1 MGLGPAARRE
11 NLEEFSTMTSFS
23 RRDLLSGSAA
33 AGFVAATRP
42 LSAFAGSND
51 LSPALRKVSSES
63 SNEVDFRYAPAQYQT
78 AFCFPDDHHKSL
90 VNERGNL
97 LYDFP
102 DNQFASID
110 QFGTVVEFTLGGM
123 DRDTVRRQ
131 WIESPSI
138 PIVHTLIER
147 PAASFEL
154 IAFATDRPGEGRVDN
169 VLLEVRAKQNLVQA
183 APRLNIQCSGTCEL
197 APGDSRYPVLTRA
210 DKKTWIYC
218 MGANPSKHEA
228 VLWSRTGGYE
238 LLLEHLTSTPEQ
250 PARYL
255 FRIQLDDGARTI
267 DRAFD
272 PDALLTSARSFW
284 QSWKPYGGAI
294 QFDLSGANGDFLRG
308 CARNIQQVRENKDG
322 HLVFQVGPTVYR
334 GLWIVDGNFLL
345 EAARYLG
352 YDKEADDGLRS
363 EWSRQAPTGQII
375 AGGGGEHWKDT
386 AIAMFTL
393 VRACELKD
401 DWAML
406 RELREQ
412 VTLGIRF
419 LIKLRD
425 EARRGS
431 SPNGRYGLLAP
442 GFPDGGIGDVHSE
455 FSNTLWVLAG
465 LRAVMRCNESLKIPD
480 LNIAASFYRELRGA
494 FDEAAKQEMVADPRG
509 FSYLPIL
516 MRDDPDWKLPDPWQR
531 PRPQTAQWPVSHA
544 IFPGSIFGKDDPI
557 VKGHIALMQAC
568 TAEDVPAETGWLRHE
583 SLWTYNA
590 PFVAQVYLW
599 AGLRDW
605 AERTFTGFLN
615 HASPLLAWREEQ
627 PLQQASV
634 SQFWGDMP
642 HNWASA
648 ECIRYLRH
656 RLVLEDE
663 DRLRLLDG
671 ILPSE
676 FARRKAFSLEGTPT
690 RFGRVS
696 LAVEPAGKQGWQIS
710 FRREGSRAPRTV
722 ELAADLLSSRTP
734 RLEGAGYRLSG
745 GRLLIEPEKT
755 EWKLSWS

>member
-1 MGLGPAARRE
+1 MSGTVSASMAAAAR
-11 NLEEFSTMTSFS
+11 
-23 RRDLLSGSAA
+23 
-33 AGFVAATRP
+33 P
-42 LSAFAGSND
+42 LAAFAVPDDAS
-51 LSPALRKVSSES
+51 LALGDVSSERRV
-63 SNEVDFRYAPAQYQT
+63 EVDFRYAPSQYQT

-90 VNERGNL
+90 VNERGSL

-102 DNQFASID
+102 SDQFASID
-110 QFGTVVEFTLGGM
+110 QFGTVLEFTLAGM

-147 PAASFEL
+147 PTVSFEL

-169 VLLEVRAKQNLVQA
+169 VLLEVRATQNAVQV
-183 APRLNIQCSGTCEL
+183 APRLNVQCSCTCEL
-197 APGDSRYPVLTRA
+197 AAGESPNPVLTRA
-210 DKKTWIYC
+210 DKKPWIYC
-218 MGANPSKHEA
+218 MAASPRKDEA
-228 VLWSRTGGYE
+228 VLWARTGGYE
-238 LLLEHLTSTPEQ
+238 LYLEHLSPSPGQ

-255 FRIQLDDGARTI
+255 FRIPQDSTKTI
-267 DRAFD
+267 DSAFD
-272 PDALLTSARSFW
+272 PDALLSSARRFW
-284 QSWKPYGGAI
+284 QSWKPFGGPV
-294 QFDLSGANGDFLRG
+294 QFELSGANKDFLIG
-308 CARNIQQVRENKDG
+308 CARNIQQARESKEG
-322 HLVFQVGPTVYR
+322 RLVFQVGPTVYR

-352 YDKEADDGLRS
+352 YEREADDGLRS
-363 EWSRQAPTGQII
+363 EWNRQAPTGQII

-401 DWAML
+401 DWSML
-406 RELREQ
+406 REFRDQ
-412 VTLGIRF
+412 VALGVRF
-419 LIKLRD
+419 LMQLRD
-425 EARRGS
+425 EARRGNS
-431 SPNGRYGLLAP
+431 TNGRYGLIAP
-442 GFPDGGIGDVHSE
+442 GFPDGGIAGVHSE

-465 LRAVMRCNESLKIPD
+465 LRAVMRCNENLKLPELD
-480 LNIAASFYRELRGA
+480 IAASFYRELRA
-494 FDEAAKQEMVADPRG
+494 SFDEAAKKEMVADPRG

-516 MRDDPDWKLPDPWQR
+516 MRDDPDWRLPNPWQR

-544 IFPGSIFGKDDPI
+544 IFPGSVFAKDDPI
-557 VKGHIALMQAC
+557 ARGHIALMQAC
-568 TAEDVPAETGWLRHE
+568 TAEDVPTETGWLRHE

-599 AGLRDW
+599 AGLRDG

-648 ECIRYLRH
+648 ECVRYLRH

-671 ILPSE
+671 LLPSE
-676 FARRKAFSLEGTPT
+676 LTQRKAFSLASTPT

-696 LAVEPAGKQGWQIS
+696 LAVEPMGKQGWQVT
-710 FRREGSRAPRTV
+710 FRREGSRVPRVV
-722 ELAADLLSSRTP
+722 ELAADLLAGRTP
-734 RLEGAGYRLSG
+734 RLEGAAYRLSD

-755 EWKLSWS
+755 AWKLSWS

>member
-1 MGLGPAARRE
+1 MCIE
-11 NLEEFSTMTSFS
+11 CLEEFRAMTSFS
-23 RRDLLSGSAA
+23 RRRLLASTAA
-33 AGFVAATRP
+33 AGIAAAARP
-42 LSAFAGSND
+42 LSALA
-51 LSPALRKVSSES
+51 ES
-63 SNEVDFRYAPAQYQT
+63 DQSFPTPQNVFSAQGGAVDFRYAPLQYQT

-90 VNERGNL
+90 VNERGCL

-102 DNQFASID
+102 ADQFASID
-110 QFGTVVEFTLGGM
+110 QFGTVIEFTLGGM

-131 WIESPSI
+131 WIESPSV

-147 PAASFEL
+147 PIVSFEL
-154 IAFATDRPGEGRVDN
+154 ISFATNRSDEGRVDN
-169 VLLEVRAKQNLVQA
+169 VLLEVRATQGALQVS
-183 APRLNIQCSGTCEL
+183 PRLNIQCSGTCDL
-197 APGDSRYPVLTRA
+197 SAGDSPYPVLTRT
-210 DKKTWIYC
+210 DKKPWIYC
-218 MGANPSKHEA
+218 MAASPRKDEA
-228 VLWSRTGGYE
+228 VLWARTGGYE
-238 LLLEHLTSTPEQ
+238 LYLEHLSSSPQQ

-255 FRIQLDDGARTI
+255 FRIPQDNSKTI
-267 DRAFD
+267 DRAID
-272 PDALLTSARSFW
+272 PDALLSSARSFW
-284 QSWKPYGGAI
+284 RSWKPFGEQV
-294 QFDLSGANGDFLRG
+294 QFELSGANRDFLAG
-308 CARNIQQVRENKDG
+308 CARNIQQARENKDG
-322 HLVFQVGPTVYR
+322 RLVFQVGPTVYR

-363 EWSRQAPTGQII
+363 EWSRQAPTGQIV

-401 DWAML
+401 DWSML
-406 RELREQ
+406 REFRDQ
-412 VTLGIRF
+412 VALGVRF

-431 SPNGRYGLLAP
+431 STNGRYGLIAP
-442 GFPDGGIGDVHSE
+442 GFPDGGIAGVHSE
-455 FSNTLWVLAG
+455 FSNTVWVLAG
-465 LRAVMRCNESLKIPD
+465 LRAVMRCNENLKLPD
-480 LNIAASFYRELRGA
+480 LEIAASFYRELRA
-494 FDEAAKQEMVADPRG
+494 SFDSAAKQEMVTDPRG

-531 PRPQTAQWPVSHA
+531 PRPQSGQWPISHA
-544 IFPGSIFGKDDPI
+544 IFPGSIFAKDDPI
-557 VKGHIALMQAC
+557 VRGHIALMQSC
-568 TAEDVPAETGWLRHE
+568 TVEDVPTETGWLRHE

-599 AGLRDW
+599 AGLRKQ

-634 SQFWGDMP
+634 SQYWGDMP

-648 ECIRYLRH
+648 ECVRYLRH

-671 ILPSE
+671 VLSSE
-676 FARRKAFSLEGTPT
+676 LAQRKAFSLAGTPT

-696 LAVEPAGKQGWQIS
+696 LIVEPTGNQGWEIS
-710 FRREGSRAPRTV
+710 FQREGSRVPHTV
-722 ELAADLLSSRTP
+722 ELAADLLYGRKP
-734 RLEGAGYRLSG
+734 KLEGAAYRLSD
-745 GRLLIEPEKT
+745 GRLLIDPEKPK
-755 EWKLSWS
+755 WKMSWR

>member
-1 MGLGPAARRE
+1 
-11 NLEEFSTMTSFS
+11 MTTFS
-23 RRDLLSGSAA
+23 RRHLLSGTAA
-33 AGFVAATRP
+33 AGIAAAARP
-42 LSAFAGSND
+42 LSA
-51 LSPALRKVSSES
+51 LVVSDATSSVIGDAPSERVG
-63 SNEVDFRYAPAQYQT
+63 EVDFRYAPAQYQT

-90 VNERGNL
+90 VNERGSL

-110 QFGTVVEFTLGGM
+110 QFGTVVEFTIGGM

-131 WIESPSI
+131 WLESPSI
-138 PIVHTLIER
+138 PIVHTQIER
-147 PAASFEL
+147 PAISFEL
-154 IAFATDRPGEGRVDN
+154 TAFATDRPGEGRVDN
-169 VLLEVRAKQNLVQA
+169 VLLEIRAKQNHLQV
-183 APRLNIQCSGTCEL
+183 APRLNVQCSGACEL
-197 APGDSRYPVLTRA
+197 ATGDSEYSVLTRA
-210 DKKTWIYC
+210 SKKPWIYC
-218 MGANPSKHEA
+218 MSADPRKQEA
-228 VLWSRTGGYE
+228 VLWARTGGYE
-238 LLLEHLTSTPEQ
+238 LILEHLTSTPDQ
-250 PARYL
+250 VARYL
-255 FRIQLDDGARTI
+255 FRIPLDESANI
-267 DRAFD
+267 DSAFD
-272 PDALLTSARSFW
+272 PDALLASARSFW
-284 QSWKPYGGAI
+284 KSWLPYGGPI
-294 QFDLSGANGDFLRG
+294 QFELPGANGDFLRG
-308 CARNIQQVRENKDG
+308 CARNIQQARENKDG

-352 YDKEADDGLRS
+352 YDKEADAGLRS
-363 EWSRQAPTGQII
+363 EWSRQAPNGQII

-401 DWAML
+401 DWSML

-412 VTLGIRF
+412 VSLGIRF

-425 EARRGS
+425 EAQRGNS
-431 SPNGRYGLLAP
+431 TNGRYGLIAP

-465 LRAVMRCNESLKIPD
+465 LRAVMRCNENLKISE
-480 LNIAASFYRELRGA
+480 LGVAAKFYHELRDA
-494 FDEAAKQEMVADPRG
+494 FDKAAKQEMVADPRG

-516 MRDDPDWKLPDPWQR
+516 MRDDPDRKLPNPWQR

-544 IFPGSIFGKDDPI
+544 IFPGSIFAKDDPI
-557 VKGHIALMQAC
+557 VKGHIALMQAV
-568 TAEDVPAETGWLRHE
+568 TAEDVPTETGWLRHE

-605 AERTFTGFLN
+605 ADQTFTGFLN

-656 RLVLEDE
+656 RFVLEDE

-671 ILPSE
+671 VPPSE
-676 FARRKAFSLEGTPT
+676 LAQRKAFSLASTPT

-696 LAVEPAGKQGWQIS
+696 LAMEPTGKQGWQIS
-710 FRREGSRAPRTV
+710 FHRQGSRPPRTV
-722 ELAADLLSSRTP
+722 ELAADLLSGKTP
-734 RLEGAGYRLSG
+734 RLEGAALQLAG
-745 GRLLIEPEKT
+745 GRLLIDPEKT

>member
-1 MGLGPAARRE
+1 
-11 NLEEFSTMTSFS
+11 MTSFS
-23 RRDLLSGSAA
+23 RRRLLSGTASAGIA
-33 AGFVAATRP
+33 AVSQP
-42 LSAFAGSND
+42 LSALLIDKGS
-51 LSPALRKVSSES
+51 STARQSGPLRHGGA
-63 SNEVDFRYAPAQYQT
+63 VDFRYAPVQYQT
-78 AFCFPDDHHKSL
+78 AFCFPDDHYKSL
-90 VNERGNL
+90 INERGNL

-102 DNQFASID
+102 ADQSASID
-110 QFGTVVEFTLGGM
+110 QFGTVLEFTLDGM
-123 DRDTVRRQ
+123 DRDTVKRQ
-131 WIESPSI
+131 WMEAPSV

-147 PAASFEL
+147 PALSFEL
-154 IAFATDRPGEGRVDN
+154 ITFATDRSSEGRVDN
-169 VLLEVRAKQNLVQA
+169 VLLEIRAAQNPMKA
-183 APRLNIQCSGTCEL
+183 TPRLNVQCCGVCNL
-197 APGDSRYPVLTRA
+197 GAGDSPYSVLTRA
-210 DKKTWIYC
+210 DKKPWIYC
-218 MGANPSKHEA
+218 MTANPHKEEA
-228 VLWSRTGGYE
+228 VLWARTGGYE
-238 LLLEHLTSTPEQ
+238 LHLEHLTCSQQQ

-255 FRIQLDDGARTI
+255 FRIPQHSAATMDT
-267 DRAFD
+267 AFD
-272 PDALLTSARSFW
+272 PDALLASARSFW
-284 QSWKPYGGAI
+284 HGWKPFGGGV
-294 QFDLSGANGDFLRG
+294 QFDFSGPNGDFLAG
-308 CARNIQQVRENKDG
+308 CARNIQQAREDKDG
-322 HLVFQVGPTVYR
+322 RLVFQVGPTVYR

-363 EWSRQAPTGQII
+363 EWNRQSPSGQII

-406 RELREQ
+406 RELRDQ
-412 VTLGIRF
+412 VALGIRF
-419 LIKLRD
+419 LVQLRD
-425 EARRGS
+425 EARRGNS
-431 SPNGRYGLLAP
+431 TNGRYGLIAP
-442 GFPDGGIGDVHSE
+442 GFPDGGIAGVHSE

-465 LRAVMRCNESLKIPD
+465 LRAVMRCNESLKLPELD
-480 LNIAASFYRELRGA
+480 IAALFYRQLRAA
-494 FDEAAKQEMVADPRG
+494 FDEAARQEMVKDLRG

-516 MRDDPDWKLPDPWQR
+516 MHNDPDWKLPDPWQR

-557 VKGHIALMQAC
+557 VRGHIALMQAS

-599 AGLRDW
+599 SGLRDW

-627 PLQQASV
+627 PLQEASV

-648 ECIRYLRH
+648 ECVRYLRH

-663 DRLRLLDG
+663 DRLRLLEG
-671 ILPSE
+671 VLPSKL
-676 FARRKAFSLEGTPT
+676 ADRRAFSLTATPT

-696 LAVEPAGKQGWQIS
+696 LAAEPAGREGWQIR
-710 FRREGSRAPRTV
+710 FRREGSRVPGTV
-722 ELAADLLSSRTP
+722 ELCADLLSGRKL
-734 RLEGAGYRLSG
+734 RLEGATYRLSA
-745 GRLLIEPEKT
+745 GRLLIDPEKA
-755 EWKLSWS
+755 EWKLSWV

>member
-1 MGLGPAARRE
+1 
-11 NLEEFSTMTSFS
+11 MTTFS
-23 RRDLLSGSAA
+23 RRRLLSGSAA
-33 AGFVAATRP
+33 AGLAAVSGP
-42 LSAFAGSND
+42 LN
-51 LSPALRKVSSES
+51 ALVTGNGPLDAPQEVSSEQS
-63 SNEVDFRYAPAQYQT
+63 SAVDFRYAPSRYQT

-102 DNQFASID
+102 ADQLASID
-110 QFGTVVEFTLGGM
+110 QFGTIIEFTLSGM

-131 WIESPSI
+131 WMESPSI

-147 PAASFEL
+147 PALSFEL
-154 IAFATDRPGEGRVDN
+154 ITFATNNPGEGRVDN
-169 VLLEVRAKQNLVQA
+169 VLLEIRTPQGVAQV
-183 APRLNIQCSGTCEL
+183 APRLNIQCSGICEVAASNSPYL
-197 APGDSRYPVLTRA
+197 VLTRA
-210 DKKTWIYC
+210 DKKPWIYC
-218 MGANPSKHEA
+218 MAASPRKDEA
-228 VLWSRTGGYE
+228 VMWSRTGGYE
-238 LLLEHLTSTPEQ
+238 IYLEHLTCSPQQ

-255 FRIQLDDGARTI
+255 FLIPQDNGITMDT
-267 DRAFD
+267 AFH
-272 PDALLTSARSFW
+272 PDELLASARKFW
-284 QSWKPYGGAI
+284 QVWKPFGERVNFALPGAE
-294 QFDLSGANGDFLRG
+294 GDFLAG
-308 CARNIQQVRENKDG
+308 CARNIQQARESKDG
-322 HLVFQVGPTVYR
+322 RLVFQVGPTVYR

-363 EWSRQAPTGQII
+363 EWKRQAPSGQII

-401 DWAML
+401 DWSML
-406 RELREQ
+406 REFKDQ
-412 VTLGIRF
+412 VALGIRF
-419 LIKLRD
+419 LVKLRD
-425 EARRGS
+425 DARRGS
-431 SPNGRYGLLAP
+431 STNGRYGLIAP
-442 GFPDGGIGDVHSE
+442 GFPDGGLGGVHSE

-465 LRAVMRCNESLKIPD
+465 LRAVMRCNESLKLAELD
-480 LNIAASFYRELRGA
+480 IAAGFYRELRAA
-494 FDEAAKQEMVADPRG
+494 FDEAAKQEMVRDERG

-544 IFPGSIFGKDDPI
+544 VFPGSIFAKDDPI
-557 VKGHIALMQAC
+557 VRGHIALMQAS
-568 TAEDVPAETGWLRHE
+568 TAEDVPAETGWLHHE

-599 AGLRDW
+599 AGLREW

-627 PLQQASV
+627 PLQQAAV

-648 ECIRYLRH
+648 ECVRYLRH

-671 ILPSE
+671 ISPSAL
-676 FARRKAFSLEGTPT
+676 ARRQAFSLAGTPT
-690 RFGRVS
+690 RFGRIS
-696 LAVEPAGKQGWQIS
+696 LAAEPSGKTGWQIS
-710 FRREGSRAPRTV
+710 FRREGSRAPQTV
-722 ELAADLLSSRTP
+722 DLAADLLSGRTP
-734 RLEGAGYRLSG
+734 KLKGAAFRLQGDRLS
-745 GRLLIEPEKT
+745 IDAEKS
-755 EWKLSWS
+755 EWKLSWN